1 MTSILDRY
9 GIKEVADVV
18 FLEYNKDG
26 EATTPVLF
34 LDTLKISTIET
45 TADQTE
51 ARGGKGNA
59 PLIIWDYGKEITVTL
74 QDALYSPKSMAMMFG
89 DNNGV
94 DTAENAVITRYKN
107 IISTGADG
115 ANYKK
120 NADIEVE
127 HGFVGSTTVQK
138 GHVVAVYDQAGKEVE
153 STGETGPTLKKGQKY
168 IVKYSVT
175 ADKAARIEI
184 NAGTFPG
191 TYKVI
196 GDTYARSD
204 VTGQDEFFQ
213 FIIHKAKM
221 SAENTITLEAEG
233 DPSVFDM
240 NLRVMRPDNGRMMEL
255 IQYSLAA
262 DNSGTVDANGPNWQ
276 PVAQA
281 DDSGKAVVQSAP
293 LYNSKATV

>member
-1 MTSILDRY
+1 MTSIFDRY

-18 FLEYNKDG
+18 FLEYDESG
-26 EATTPVLF
+26 VATKPVLF

-45 TADQTE
+45 TAEQTE

-74 QDALYSPKSMAMMFG
+74 QDAVYSPKSMAMMVG

-94 DTAENAVITRYKN
+94 YTADNAVIERYKN

-115 ANYKK
+115 KSYKVGAN
-120 NADIEVE
+120 IEIE
-127 HGFVGSTTVQK
+127 HGFMGSNKVQEGK
-138 GHVVAVYDQAGKEVE
+138 VVAVYDQTGKVVADN
-153 STGETGPTLKKGQKY
+153 GETGPTLVKGQRY

-175 ADKAARIEI
+175 AKKAAKIEI

-191 TYKVI
+191 TYKVV

-204 VTGQDEFFQ
+204 TTGQDEFFQ

-221 SAENTITLEAEG
+221 SSENTITLEAEG
-233 DPSVFDM
+233 DSSVFDM
-240 NLRVMRPDNGRMMEL
+240 NLRVMRPDNGKMMEL
-255 IQYSLAA
+255 IQYDLSAE
-262 DNSGTVDANGPNWQ
+262 NNGTEPTWQ

-281 DDSGKAVVQSAP
+281 ENAGKSVAHSAP
-293 LYNSKATV
+293 LYDSKAMV